1 LIVPNSR
8 SQKVNAPPSFFK
20 PQNAL

>member
-8 SQKVNAPPSFFK
+8 SVKVNAPPSFFK